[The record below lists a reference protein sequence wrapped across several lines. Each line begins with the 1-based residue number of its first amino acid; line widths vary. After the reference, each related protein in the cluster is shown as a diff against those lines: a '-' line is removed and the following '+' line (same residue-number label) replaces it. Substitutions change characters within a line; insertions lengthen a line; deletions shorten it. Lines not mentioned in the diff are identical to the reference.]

1 MHGKGIYK
9 YADGDVY
16 DGEWKDDKKHGKGI
30 FKYVSGEKIDG
41 VWNNDELLSS

>member
-9 YADGDVY
+9 YADGYVY
-16 DGEWKDDKKHGKGI
+16 DGEWKDDKRHEKRF
-30 FKYVSGEKIDG
+30 FKYASGEKIDG